1 MVYFSRNEKINKNL
15 VFSNKY
21 YSLYFIIFEFVTIIG
36 IRWLI
41 ISESVLI
48 IIILIGYTVTCVIN
62 IVKINLKKK

>member
-36 IRWLI
+36 IRWLR
-41 ISESVLI
+41 ISGSVLI